1 MFPNGLATT
10 HATSLLLWICKL
22 HQSVDWRYNRE
33 DPTESFQSCS
43 TVWLDLCTNKDL
55 VPVSRILQER
65 RLIDAKRW
73 SEVIFNQTHV
83 DTIFSFCKFWFFFT
97 QILYH
102 FHLLLSFWFKWFNSV
117 RNFETKSTRVQSRL
131 KMVLWPLIGI
141 DGLFL
146 RMASVADMSKVEGL
160 KHCTKMWATDGHFP
174 TKKWIHCSSM
184 CDFRA

>member
-1 MFPNGLATT
+1 MFPNGLPTT

-73 SEVIFNQTHV
+73 SEVIFNQNSTLTPYFPFVSSDSSLHK
-83 DTIFSFCKFWFFFT
+83 FCITFIYFWVFGWSDSIQLAT
-97 QILYH
+97 LKLKAQEY
-102 FHLLLSFWFKWFNSV
+102 SQDWKWS
-117 RNFETKSTRVQSRL
+117 
-131 KMVLWPLIGI
+131 
-141 DGLFL
+141 
-146 RMASVADMSKVEGL
+146 
-160 KHCTKMWATDGHFP
+160 
-174 TKKWIHCSSM
+174 
-184 CDFRA
+184 CDHW